1 LRETTR
7 ASLAVV
13 FGCGGDRDRGKRPQ
27 MGAVAASL
35 ADRIYVTNDNPRS
48 EDPQTI
54 VDEIVAGIGAHEHA
68 VELDRRSAIAR
79 AIAEAKAGDI
89 VLVAGKGHETYQ
101 IVGERVLPFDDL
113 AIARELL
120 ERRDAS

>member
-27 MGAVAASL
+27 MGAVAAGL
-35 ADRIYVTNDNPRS
+35 ADRIYVTSDNPRS

-54 VDEIVAGIGAHEHA
+54 VDEIVAGIGPHEHV
-68 VELDRRSAIAR
+68 VELDRRHAIAR
-79 AIAEAKAGDI
+79 AIAEAAPGDI

-120 ERRDAS
+120 ERRAAS